1 MDEGPT
7 RQLEVEVER
16 KEPKSLGAL
25 MCGKREGSQV
35 REYVTL
41 FEQMNSE
48 LQIFIQCGPKN
59 TITSNLSLKTN
70 KEKWRKIE
78 LLCDTYRR

>member
-1 MDEGPT
+1 MDVGAI

-16 KEPKSLGAL
+16 KEPKTLGAL
-25 MCGKREGSQV
+25 MRGKREGSQV

-41 FEQMNSE
+41 FEQMNSK
-48 LQIFIQCGPKN
+48 LQIFIQSGLKN
-59 TITSNLSLKTN
+59 TTTNNLSLKAN

-78 LLCDTYRR
+78 LLCDTYRS